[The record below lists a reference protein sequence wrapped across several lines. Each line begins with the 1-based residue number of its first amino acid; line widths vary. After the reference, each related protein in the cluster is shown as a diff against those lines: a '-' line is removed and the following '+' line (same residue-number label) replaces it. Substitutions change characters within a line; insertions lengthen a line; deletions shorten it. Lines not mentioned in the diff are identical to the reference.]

1 MSKKIVIGINGI
13 KRAGKDTAA
22 IYLRHHLRAD
32 VTTLYWAGLLKRVAA
47 MLLGLP
53 EDYFF
58 DDKAKDEL
66 FLVGPGVYM
75 TGREF
80 LQKLGTE
87 CLRDV
92 IHQDFWIQRV
102 LREID
107 AAYAQ
112 YILIP
117 DTRFPNEYAAIKNLG
132 GYVIRVV
139 RPQVE
144 TGDMHIS
151 ETALDGYDFDDVI
164 DNSGIRNGPVFTAE
178 LDDFIKSVKFL
189 ESQKGQ

>member
-1 MSKKIVIGINGI
+1 MKKIIIGINGI

-22 IYLRHHLRAD
+22 IYLRHNLRAD
-32 VTTLYWAGLLKRVAA
+32 VTMLYWAGLLKKVAA

-58 DDKAKDEL
+58 DDQSKDEK

-87 CLRDV
+87 CLRDN
-92 IHQDFWIQRV
+92 IHQDFWIQRM
-102 LREID
+102 LGQIA
-107 AAYAQ
+107 AAYCQ
-112 YILIP
+112 YVLIP
-117 DTRFPNEYAAIKNLG
+117 DTRFPNEFETIKDLG
-132 GYVIRVV
+132 GYVIKVI

-144 TGDMHIS
+144 TGDTHIS
-151 ETALDGYDFDDVI
+151 ETALNDHIFDAVI
-164 DNSGIRNGPVFTAE
+164 DNSGSYLAKPFTHGLDE
-178 LDDFIKSVKFL
+178 LIKIIKHL
-189 ESQKGQ
+189 ERLKSS